1 MGRAVKGRR
10 KVPPARMTRAQLLA
24 ECRRIRRD
32 ANLTLRQ
39 REQELEIHKRE
50 MEAQADT
57 LVESHQVIDASLKRY
72 AALFEGAPIGYV
84 THDGH
89 GQVQDINEAGL
100 KLLGRRREEVVGR
113 LLVLFL
119 RPEDRRRFVSH
130 LAQVRR
136 ARGEVIGTEVALRNE
151 DRDDVLVQV
160 VSRGQTL
167 VNGEETQY
175 LSAITDLRDRSRIE
189 EALRGSEEQLRERT
203 LQAEQRAVLLRALA
217 TELTRAEQ
225 KERRRIAAVL
235 HDHLQQLLVSARI
248 KLGIA
253 RRQTLDEKT
262 RNSLLETDQLLGDTI
277 KASRSLA
284 ISLSPPVLYDAGL
297 VSALEWLAR
306 WFMEKHG
313 LKVRLHVDPGVEPL
327 EEGLRV
333 FVFDALRELLLNVV
347 KYAGVTEA
355 DLRLQL
361 QEEDRL
367 RAIVED
373 RGRGFDPA
381 GAWQKSV
388 SDHFGLVSLSE
399 RLRLLDSSLEIDS
412 APGCGARV
420 GFLLPIPQ
428 AGALPASSSRE
439 MARAEHPQ
447 APGLPE
453 DTDRPI
459 RVLIV
464 DDHAILRE
472 GLASVLAEEDDIEI
486 VGQAADGAEAVAMA
500 RKHRPDVVVMD
511 VTLPVFTGIE
521 ATRVIRSEMP
531 GVHVIGLSM
540 HEEEDM
546 AAAMAE
552 AGASLYLTKG
562 GQANILITSIRA
574 VARTPAPQSPP
585 VC

>member
-1 MGRAVKGRR
+1 VKSERR
-10 KVPPARMTRAQLLA
+10 VALEKMTRAQLIT
-24 ECRRIRRD
+24 ECRRVRREC
-32 ANLTLRQ
+32 LQTLRL
-39 REQELEIHKRE
+39 RGQELEVYKRE

-57 LVESHQVIDASLKRY
+57 LLESHQVIDASLKRY
-72 AALFEGAPIGYV
+72 AALFDGAPVGYV

-89 GQVQDINEAGL
+89 GQVHDINEAGL
-100 KLLGRRREEVVGR
+100 RLLDREREEVVGR
-113 LLVLFL
+113 LLMLFVN
-119 RPEDRRRFVSH
+119 PQDRRRFVSH
-130 LAQVRR
+130 LTRCRR
-136 ARGEVIGTEVALRNE
+136 ARGNVVSTEVALQNG
-151 DRDDVLVQV
+151 DADGVLVQI
-160 VSRGQTL
+160 VSRGQPIRDA
-167 VNGEETQY
+167 EKWQY
-175 LSAITDLRDRSRIE
+175 LSAMTDLRDRSRIE
-189 EALRGSEEQLRERT
+189 EALRHSEEQLRERT

-253 RRQTLDEKT
+253 RRRTLDEKT
-262 RNSLLETDQLLGDTI
+262 RSSLVETDQLLGDTI

-297 VSALEWLAR
+297 VPALEWLAR
-306 WFMEKHG
+306 WFLEKHG
-313 LKVRLHVDPGVEPL
+313 LKVRLHLDPGVEPL

-347 KYAGVTEA
+347 KHAGAHEA

-361 QEEDRL
+361 ENDDRL

-381 GAWQKSV
+381 GSWQHGV

-399 RLRLLDSSLEIDS
+399 RLRLLDSSLEIHS
-412 APGCGARV
+412 SPGRGSSV

-428 AGALPASSSRE
+428 VGVAIPAATSPGAAL
-439 MARAEHPQ
+439 AEGEGQ
-447 APGLPE
+447 APPHG
-453 DTDRPI
+453 DSDRSI

-472 GLASVLAEEDDIEI
+472 GIASVLAEEEDIEI
-486 VGQAADGAEAVAMA
+486 VGQAADGAEAVEMT
-500 RKHRPDVVVMD
+500 RKLRPDVVVMD

-531 GVHVIGLSM
+531 HVHVIGLSM

-546 AAAMAE
+546 AAAMTD

-574 VARTPAPQSPP
+574 VARSSAPQSPP